1 MSQPARWIT
10 AVATALLLLLLSAP
24 SQAAKPEREV
34 VPFEGTRFP
43 FFPCSEFGY
52 DFDILVDFFGSDTV
66 TTWRDSEG
74 NITRIKVHD
83 YGTGTIYPDTDPTNR
98 ETGSG
103 PINITVDFLKE
114 TYTLSG
120 QESHNNVPG
129 EGRVAIKAARSR
141 SQSRCSTARPETSKS
156 SGTRFT
162 SEGHTRASR
171 TSLGARFSSE
181 PLVEALLCLRA
192 NLGSSRLDA
201 ASEPPAPGTAAVG
214 LESLE

>member
-120 QESHNNVPG
+120 QRSHNNVPG
-129 EGRVAIKAARSR
+129 EGRVAHQSGTITFAHRGARPPDRRLRSR
-141 SQSRCSTARPETSKS
+141 RGP
-156 SGTRFT
+156 
-162 SEGHTRASR
+162 ASR
-171 TSLGARFSSE
+171 RRATPGLRE
-181 PLVEALLCLRA
+181 HPLVRDF
-192 NLGSSRLDA
+192 RLNR
-201 ASEPPAPGTAAVG
+201 
-214 LESLE
+214 